1 MLVENLYVGMLAVA
15 VAGAATY
22 PRGALQARL
31 MLDKLKEEPTEP
43 RFLWAAAILDVVMG
57 ICVAY
62 ILWVVLFTLL
72 ASHPHPL
79 DMDAPVPAWQ
89 LRGP

>member
-1 MLVENLYVGMLAVA
+1 MVENLYVGMLAVV

-31 MLDKLKEEPTEP
+31 MLDKMKEEPTEP

-57 ICVAY
+57 LCVAY
-62 ILWVVLFTLL
+62 VIWTVLFTLL
-72 ASHPHPL
+72 SGHPHPFSA
-79 DMDAPVPAWQ
+79 DVPTPAW
-89 LRGP
+89 RTWGP